1 MCGFV
6 NYVRRYLEGK
16 SLSEPKHEKV
26 PTEDDIESPQKIV
39 KLAGSEDKKKAALE
53 FLDEEIEKL
62 KQTKKVVKPKSKLES
77 MEAKLFSS
85 LTTNIIT
92 SAAKA
97 PAKETTNT
105 GWDDDNESGDLDF
118 NDLEISFDKK

>member
-1 MCGFV
+1 M
-6 NYVRRYLEGK
+6 
-16 SLSEPKHEKV
+16 
-26 PTEDDIESPQKIV
+26 
-39 KLAGSEDKKKAALE
+39 
-53 FLDEEIEKL
+53 

-85 LTTNIIT
+85 LTTN
-92 SAAKA
+92 AAKA
-97 PAKETTNT
+97 PAKETTNS